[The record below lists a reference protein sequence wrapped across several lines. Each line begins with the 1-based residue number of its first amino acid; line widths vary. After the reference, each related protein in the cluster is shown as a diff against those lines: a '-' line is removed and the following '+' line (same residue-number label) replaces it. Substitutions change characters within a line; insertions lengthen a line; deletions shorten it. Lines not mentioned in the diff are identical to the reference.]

1 VSVPYSSRWTRA
13 WGGPAVSGRIRAAPE
28 HFRVQEELNHVPDR
42 EGEHFYVHVEKR
54 ERNTL
59 GVAKRLAAFCGVR
72 SPDVGFAGMKDRH
85 AVTRQWFS
93 VGPAGR
99 SEPDWTSFD
108 DEAVKILEVTR
119 HGRKL
124 RRGAVRRN
132 RFELA
137 ITDVQGD
144 TDRLSEQLERVSAE
158 GVPNYFGEQR
168 FGQRGRNIEKALALF
183 AGGRRGRAPR
193 SIYISAARAWLFNEV
208 LSARIDNDIWR
219 RVQAGD
225 VMMLAGSRSVFSAPA
240 DEVDVLQARR
250 DRHEIE
256 LTGPLAGAGERLS
269 SDGPARLEQQVF
281 DNNPR
286 LFEGLIEAGLK
297 ADRRPLCVVPGDP
310 DWRLE
315 GDRLSL
321 SFNLPA
327 GAYATA
333 VLREIVEYSQG
344 E

>member
-1 VSVPYSSRWTRA
+1 M
-13 WGGPAVSGRIRAAPE
+13 SGRIRAAPE
-28 HFRVQEELNHVPDR
+28 HFRVQEELNHTPDG
-42 EGEHFYVHVEKR
+42 EGEHFYVYVEKR

-59 GVAKRLAAFCGVR
+59 EVAQRLAAFCGVR

-99 SEPDWTSFD
+99 DGPDWASFD
-108 DEAVKILEVTR
+108 DEAITILEVTR

-132 RFELA
+132 RFDLVV
-137 ITDVQGD
+137 TGVRGD
-144 TDRLSEQLERVSAE
+144 PDRLGEQLGRVSAE

-208 LSARIDNDIWR
+208 LSARIDNDTWR

-225 VMMLAGSRSVFSAPA
+225 VMMLAGSRSVFPAMA
-240 DEVDVLQARR
+240 DELDVLQARR

-256 LTGPLAGAGERLS
+256 LTGPLAGTGDRLS
-269 SDGPARLEQQVF
+269 SGRPARLAQQVF
-281 DNNPR
+281 DDNPR
-286 LFEGLIEAGLK
+286 LFQGLIEAGLK
-297 ADRRPLCVVPGDP
+297 ADRRPLSVVPGDP
-310 DWRLE
+310 DWRLK

-321 SFNLPA
+321 SFDLPA

-333 VLREIVEYSQG
+333 VLREIIEYSQG